1 MSHLSQE
8 QIVEVYYGERGREH
22 LAECAACKAS
32 FDQLTS
38 VLEMAGEFE
47 APERGEGYGREV
59 WARVAPRLER
69 QPRFAWAPRR
79 WAMAGLVAALVLVAF
94 FAGRFST
101 RGPELARTPA
111 PAQPQA
117 RERVLVVAVED
128 HLARSQM
135 VLLELMNAAPARQ
148 MDIAEEQSRADDL
161 VSANRLYRQA
171 AMGAGD
177 EALAV
182 VLDDLERA
190 LLEIARSA
198 PLLSSSEFEKLRQ
211 RIEDQGIVFKVRVI
225 DSGLRTRSTSL

>member
-38 VLEMAGEFE
+38 VLEMAGEFGV
-47 APERGEGYGREV
+47 PERGEGYGREV
-59 WARVAPRLER
+59 WARLSPRLVKR
-69 QPRFAWAPRR
+69 PRFVWAPRR
-79 WAMAGLVAALVLVAF
+79 WAMAGLVAALVVAAF
-94 FAGRFST
+94 LAGRFSP
-101 RGPELARTPA
+101 REQDLARRAEPI
-111 PAQPQA
+111 QPQA

-135 VLLELMNAAPARQ
+135 VLLELMNTAPARQ
-148 MDIAEEQSRADDL
+148 VDIAEEQSRADDL
-161 VSANRLYRQA
+161 IADSRLYRMA
-171 AMGAGD
+171 AAGAGD
-177 EALAV
+177 EALSV

-198 PLLSSSEFEKLRQ
+198 PRLSSSEFERLRQ
-211 RIEDQGIVFKVRVI
+211 RIEDQGIVFKVRVL
-225 DSGLRTRSTSL
+225 DSRLRTRSASL